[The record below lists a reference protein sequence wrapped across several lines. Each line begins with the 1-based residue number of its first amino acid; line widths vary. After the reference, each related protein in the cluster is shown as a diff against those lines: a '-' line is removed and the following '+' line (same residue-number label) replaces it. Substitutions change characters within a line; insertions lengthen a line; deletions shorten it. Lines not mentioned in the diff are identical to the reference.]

1 MFARTKRLTLRPA
14 WPEDAERLATAIQHE
29 AVATMLSRV
38 PFPYDVADARAF
50 IATPRGVHD
59 IAWLVFTHDAGYPA
73 LVGGVGLWAS
83 GDAHE
88 IGYWLTPGA
97 WGRGY
102 ATEAARA
109 VVETARDALPVHRIV
124 ARHRLDNPASAR
136 VLHKLGFRPTG
147 RVEALASVASATS
160 ADAAV
165 LELALRDE
173 DRTPS
178 MPLAA

>member
-14 WPEDAERLATAIQHE
+14 WPEDAERLATAIGHE

-38 PFPYDVADARAF
+38 PFPYGVADAHAF
-50 IATPRGVHD
+50 IATPRGLHD
-59 IAWLVFTHDAGYPA
+59 IAWLVFTHDGGYPS

-88 IGYWLTPGA
+88 IGYWLTPDA

-109 VVETARDALPVHRIV
+109 VVETARDALPIHRIV

-147 RVEALASVASATS
+147 RIEPLTSRAQASPV
-160 ADAAV
+160 DAAV
-165 LELALRDE
+165 LELALHDE

>member
-14 WPEDAERLATAIQHE
+14 WPEDAERLAAAIGHE
-29 AVATMLSRV
+29 AVAGMLARV

-50 IATPRGVHD
+50 IAHPRGVHD
-59 IAWLVFTHDAGYPA
+59 IVWLVFTHDAGYPA

-88 IGYWLTPGA
+88 IGYWLTPHA

-109 VVETARDALPVHRIV
+109 VVETARDALPIHRIV
-124 ARHRLDNPASAR
+124 ARHRTDNPASAR

-147 RVEALASVASATS
+147 RAEPLTSVAHPAPVDT
-160 ADAAV
+160 ALVELV
-165 LELALRDE
+165 LHDE

>member
-1 MFARTKRLTLRPA
+1 M
-14 WPEDAERLATAIQHE
+14 
-29 AVATMLSRV
+29 
-38 PFPYDVADARAF
+38 
-50 IATPRGVHD
+50 
-59 IAWLVFTHDAGYPA
+59 
-73 LVGGVGLWAS
+73 
-83 GDAHE
+83 
-88 IGYWLTPGA
+88 
-97 WGRGY
+97 
-102 ATEAARA
+102 
-109 VVETARDALPVHRIV
+109 VETARDALPVHRIV